1 MNMHSHRAPKRL
13 LPVLLCCL
21 ALAFAACA
29 PKSPGSGAA
38 RQPSKPGEQLL
49 AYGVSVVVPPSWNIT
64 GSVAPEAASKAS
76 LDSRR
81 QNGERIA
88 LIETVGPAGPRG
100 VESLLVAFLVSEQ
113 DIFMPRAHA
122 EKIPQEDLNKL
133 AKDLV
138 QREHASAKQQKAKS
152 GLIDVQLTR
161 ETINGNLAIVQRM
174 LVMGPDAKPVLLL
187 NWDIFLPN
195 GAGINVR
202 SVSDPENS
210 GSEVQIVDIVNTLR
224 VE

>member
-21 ALAFAACA
+21 ALAFAACV
-29 PKSPGSGAA
+29 PKSPDSDVA
-38 RQPSKPGEQLL
+38 RQPSKSGEQLL

-64 GSVAPEAASKAS
+64 GKMAPEAASKAS

-88 LIETVGPAGPRG
+88 LIETVGPAGSRG

-122 EKIPQEDLNKL
+122 ETIPQEDLNRL

-138 QREHASAKQQKAKS
+138 QREHASAKKMRTQS
-152 GLIDVQLTR
+152 GVIDVQLSR
-161 ETINGNLAIVQRM
+161 QTINGNLAIVQHM
-174 LVMGPDAKPVLLL
+174 LIMGPDAKPVLLL
-187 NWDIFLPN
+187 NWDIYLPN
-195 GAGINVR
+195 GAGLNVR
-202 SVSDPENS
+202 TVSDPDNS
-210 GSEVQIVDIVNTLR
+210 GSEVQIIGIVNTLR